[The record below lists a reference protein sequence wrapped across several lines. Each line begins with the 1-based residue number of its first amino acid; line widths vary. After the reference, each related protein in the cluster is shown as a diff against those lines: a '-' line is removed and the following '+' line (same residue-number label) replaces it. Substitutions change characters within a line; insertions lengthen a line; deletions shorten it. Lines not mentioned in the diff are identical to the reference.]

1 MISSMWLKGVMLK
14 ILENINV
21 SIIKDDF
28 KQFQIFIEMNKIRL
42 LVCYVQTTIK
52 N

>member
-42 LVCYVQTTIK
+42 LVC
-52 N
+52 